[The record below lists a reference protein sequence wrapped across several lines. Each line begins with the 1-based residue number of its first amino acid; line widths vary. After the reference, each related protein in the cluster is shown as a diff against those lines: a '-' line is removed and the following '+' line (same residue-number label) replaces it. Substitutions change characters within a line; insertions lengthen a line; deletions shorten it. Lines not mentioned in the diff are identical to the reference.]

1 MEVTSKSLISPSSF
15 LCFHL
20 LMKLKK
26 FAHFNAV
33 GEGSDKPDQS
43 DYKAISLV
51 SNDDR
56 CSTKLLKIEK

>member
-1 MEVTSKSLISPSSF
+1 MFPLIDEV
-15 LCFHL
+15 
-20 LMKLKK
+20 KK